1 MTAKKVAKLFTMEQK
16 FPCGPKS
23 SCCGPVGQSAEQV
36 TSLKGAIEALGLDVE
51 TFDLATLS
59 DSADSAPA
67 LKLFRA
73 FGPQSTPIICIDGQ
87 VVTMGQPDIAEM
99 ISAIKSKI

>member
-1 MTAKKVAKLFTMEQK
+1 MTTKRVAKLFTMEQQ

-23 SCCGPVGQSAEQV
+23 SCCGPVGQSTEQV
-36 TSLKGAIEALGLDVE
+36 TTLKNAIQELGLDVE

-59 DSADSAPA
+59 DSDENAPA

-73 FGPQSTPIICIDGQ
+73 FGPQVTPIISIDGQ
-87 VVTMGQPDIAEM
+87 VVTMGQPDIAET
-99 ISAIKSKI
+99 ISTIKSKL